1 MDIAHYTTCTV
12 VCTHGLYDVHA
23 CIGILT
29 LLDILLVLHIL
40 IVRMI
45 RESRNS
51 FITDHVVFPY
61 DHVPSEILS
70 ALSVSEIV
78 SRFALRE
85 DNGKEMDSHAN
96 SVEIGGN
103 KI

>member
-1 MDIAHYTTCTV
+1 M
-12 VCTHGLYDVHA
+12 
-23 CIGILT
+23 
-29 LLDILLVLHIL
+29 
-40 IVRMI
+40 
-45 RESRNS
+45 
-51 FITDHVVFPY
+51 VFSPY
-61 DHVPSEILS
+61 DHVPSEILL